1 MDFKELQKKLTINR
15 KNVWEK
21 NSKEQVFEYAESY
34 KKFMDI
40 SKTERKAVKNS
51 IEILKKEGF
60 KPLDFYENE
69 GKIKKGDKVYY
80 INRGKSIFA
89 LVYNDEIS
97 KGINVV
103 GSHLDA
109 PRIDFKPQPFYED
122 TEIAMAKTHYYGG
135 IKKYHWFNIPLELHG
150 VVINSK
156 GEEVEVSI
164 GDDEKDP
171 IFIISDLLPHLDR
184 NKKSLPEAFEAE
196 KMNMILGT
204 IAISYEDEDK
214 IKDPVKLNVLNIL
227 NEKYGLT
234 EEDFISAEL
243 EIVPAFNSR
252 DVGLDRSL
260 IAAYGHDD
268 RICAYTSLTA
278 ISEVKPKGKSPA
290 ILLVDKEEIGSDSNT
305 GAKNHFW
312 IPILKRLLKLE
323 GKDVSVAIEEAL
335 VNSTMLSS
343 DVSAALDPNYKD
355 AHDSYNAPK
364 LNYGIVLTKYTGVR
378 GKGGTNDANAEVVGR
393 IRKIWNDNEILWQ
406 TGELGRTDL
415 GGGGTIAKFF
425 AEKNMDVID
434 AGVPLLGM
442 HAPLEIASKGDL
454 YETHKA
460 YKAFMENN

>member
-196 KMNMILGT
+196 KMNMIL
-204 IAISYEDEDK
+204 
-214 IKDPVKLNVLNIL
+214 
-227 NEKYGLT
+227 
-234 EEDFISAEL
+234 
-243 EIVPAFNSR
+243 
-252 DVGLDRSL
+252 
-260 IAAYGHDD
+260 
-268 RICAYTSLTA
+268 
-278 ISEVKPKGKSPA
+278 
-290 ILLVDKEEIGSDSNT
+290 
-305 GAKNHFW
+305 
-312 IPILKRLLKLE
+312 
-323 GKDVSVAIEEAL
+323 
-335 VNSTMLSS
+335 
-343 DVSAALDPNYKD
+343 
-355 AHDSYNAPK
+355 
-364 LNYGIVLTKYTGVR
+364 
-378 GKGGTNDANAEVVGR
+378 
-393 IRKIWNDNEILWQ
+393 
-406 TGELGRTDL
+406 
-415 GGGGTIAKFF
+415 
-425 AEKNMDVID
+425 
-434 AGVPLLGM
+434 
-442 HAPLEIASKGDL
+442 
-454 YETHKA
+454 
-460 YKAFMENN
+460 